1 MSNAPKNPPGG
12 MPMGGPHGPRG
23 MGPRQPI
30 NKKVLL
36 RVLSYLKPYWPRLL
50 VVFFCIVLD
59 AIATAS
65 AATFL
70 GTLIDDYIVP
80 LLADAASGIAPVY
93 TGLLTA
99 ILKMAGLYLLAVVAV
114 FLQSRIMAIISHSI
128 LKNVR
133 NEMFAHMQL
142 LPIRYFDTHTHG
154 EVMSFYTNDTDTLRQ
169 LISQTLPNV
178 FSSAISLLVVFIS
191 MLNCSVWLT
200 LVVVLCTLAMLKV
213 TGKLGAK
220 SGTFFVKQQTS
231 LASLNGYIEEMIN
244 GQKVVKVFNHEE
256 IAKGEFDHRND
267 DLCENA
273 TSANRFANVMGPVSN
288 NMGHIQYVIL
298 AIIGGA
304 MAIVGIT
311 NLSLTG
317 GFGTLT
323 LGAIT
328 AFLTLSRNFMRP
340 ISQVMQQVNFIA
352 MAMAGAERIFSLL
365 DETPEADEGYVTLVN
380 AREENGKLVESD
392 KRTGIWAWK
401 HPHQDGSVT
410 YTRLTGNV
418 EMTDVDFA
426 YEEGKP
432 VLHDI
437 TLYAKPGQKVA
448 FVGATGAGKTT
459 ITNLIN
465 RFYDI
470 ADGKVRYDGIN
481 INKIRKSDLR
491 RSLGVVLQE
500 VNLFTGTV
508 MDNIRYGKLDA
519 TDEECIAAAKLANAH
534 DFITRLPDGYNTM
547 LTGDGGGLSQGQR
560 QLISIARAAVAD
572 PPVMILDEATS
583 SIDTRTE
590 ALVQRGMDQ
599 LMKGR
604 TVFVIAHRLS
614 TVQNADVIMV
624 LDHGRIIE
632 RGTHEQ
638 LIAQHGQYYQLYT
651 GAFELE

>member
-80 LLADAASGIAPVY
+80 LLADAASGIVPVY